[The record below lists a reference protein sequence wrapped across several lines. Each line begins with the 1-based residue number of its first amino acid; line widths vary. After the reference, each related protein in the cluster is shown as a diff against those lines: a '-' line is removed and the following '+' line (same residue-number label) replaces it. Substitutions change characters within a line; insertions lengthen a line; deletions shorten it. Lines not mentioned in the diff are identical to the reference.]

1 MAAVET
7 PERTVR
13 AQAKYV
19 HATARKARLITD
31 LIRGRSVPEA
41 RTILAFSTRAVA
53 EDVEKVL
60 RSAIANAE
68 SRPDLHW
75 NGDDLYVVTA
85 YADEGPTLKRHRA
98 RARGRVGR
106 IMKRSCHIT
115 VELARNPAAIAAAEA
130 AAAAAPKRQ
139 RAPKKTDE
147 PATTT
152 ETDTTAE
159 TPAEETEPAAEA
171 QAEASQKETGT

>member
-1 MAAVET
+1 
-7 PERTVR
+7 
-13 AQAKYV
+13 
-19 HATARKARLITD
+19 
-31 LIRGRSVPEA
+31 
-41 RTILAFSTRAVA
+41 
-53 EDVEKVL
+53 VL

-75 NGDDLYVVTA
+75 NGDDLYIVTA

-115 VELARNPAAIAAAEA
+115 VELAQNPAAIAAAEA

-139 RAPKKTDE
+139 RAPKKTEE

-152 ETDTTAE
+152 ETDTAE
-159 TPAEETEPAAEA
+159 TPAEGTEA
-171 QAEASQKETGT
+171 

>member
-1 MAAVET
+1 MATVET
-7 PERTVR
+7 PEKTVR

-115 VELARNPAAIAAAEA
+115 VELAQNPAAIAAAEA

-139 RAPKKTDE
+139 RAPKKIDE

-152 ETDTTAE
+152 ETDTAE
-159 TPAEETEPAAEA
+159 TPAEETEA
-171 QAEASQKETGT
+171 